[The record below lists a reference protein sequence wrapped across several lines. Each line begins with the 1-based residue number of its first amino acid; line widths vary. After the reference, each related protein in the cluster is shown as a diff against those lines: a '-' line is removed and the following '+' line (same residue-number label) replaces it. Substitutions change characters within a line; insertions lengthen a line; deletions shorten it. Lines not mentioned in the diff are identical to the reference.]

1 MKRRHP
7 FTLPALALLLI
18 WPFILLASSAEAY
31 DGDVGFEL
39 QVYPTGIIPGVRFET
54 AVDERST
61 FHLRL
66 GAQTIRHQDFGV
78 HDDERGD
85 GVGFSLGYKRYLN
98 RGYTGFNWGL
108 RSDLWFNTL
117 DWTDNPGTAAE
128 LTGTTDVLVLQPTV
142 ELSWLYLA
150 NSSLFITPSFS
161 AGFEI
166 NIMTEGEEVGQGFIF
181 ILGLTVG
188 TRF

>member
-1 MKRRHP
+1 MTRQLP
-7 FTLPALALLLI
+7 ITLPALVFLLACPLLL
-18 WPFILLASSAEAY
+18 FTSVARGFG
-31 DGDVGFEL
+31 GDVGFEL
-39 QVYPTGIIPGVRFET
+39 QVYRTGVIPGVRFET
-54 AVDERST
+54 DVDERST

-66 GAQTIRHQDFGV
+66 GAQYIRHEDFGV

-85 GVGFSLGYKRYLN
+85 GVGFSLGYKRYLK
-98 RGYTGFNWGL
+98 RGYTGFSWGL

-117 DWTDNPGTAAE
+117 DWTDNPGTADE

-142 ELSWLYLA
+142 ELSWLHLA
-150 NSSLFITPSFS
+150 TPGLFVTPSVS

-166 NIMTEGEEVGQGFIF
+166 NVMTDGEEVGQGFIF
-181 ILGLTVG
+181 LLGLTVG